1 MRLLRRALKT
11 VLRWRLGRVPPTS
24 ASRVALAEP
33 EATLL
38 AEYMYQ
44 NLARPTC
51 GEQAMTTLVSPGS
64 ARAQVVGRALGPR
77 LVANPPQQ
85 PVSFICGEA
94 DWMDVR
100 NAHPLVEAGAA
111 FHVATLPTSG
121 HHVGRPGRIQR
132 GGTACGSRRPGQ
144 RKPCSRHG
152 EQFVNSHMRGNRVYS
167 CG

>member
-11 VLRWRLGRVPPTS
+11 VLSWRLGRVPPTS

-77 LVANPPQQ
+77 LVANPPRQ
-85 PVSFICGEA
+85 PVSFIYGGEA
-94 DWMDVR
+94 DWMDVH

-111 FHVATLPTSG
+111 LHVATLQTAG
-121 HHVGRPGRIQR
+121 HHVMLDDPAGFNAAVLRAAAVDP
-132 GGTACGSRRPGQ
+132 
-144 RKPCSRHG
+144 
-152 EQFVNSHMRGNRVYS
+152 NRGNRVVGTES
-167 CG
+167 NL

>member
-1 MRLLRRALKT
+1 MRRMRLLRRALKT

-24 ASRVALAEP
+24 ASRVGLVEP

-64 ARAQVVGRALGPR
+64 ARAQVAGRALAPR
-77 LVANPPQQ
+77 LVSSPPG
-85 PVSFICGEA
+85 PPGSIIYGGVA

-111 FHVATLPTSG
+111 LHVATLTTSG
-121 HHVGRPGRIQR
+121 HHVMLDDPAGFNVAVLRAAAVDQD
-132 GGTACGSRRPGQ
+132 
-144 RKPCSRHG
+144 
-152 EQFVNSHMRGNRVYS
+152 RGNQVVDTES
-167 CG
+167 NL